1 MVAGAV
7 STIYAAT
14 VDGFGSPDTAHHEFR
29 ALCTD
34 PSSGAVYA
42 LDWEGYR
49 GYQLIGG
56 GVARQ
61 IYLNNQDPMWQGKA
75 CAVAPSGQII
85 MAADQI
91 CNLVRVDP
99 STGLGTKLLMDN
111 GNGCLDPTATGQ
123 WQTATGAAADGVGT
137 AASATH
143 ISCVFVRPSDSMI
156 FFCDTGSGTLRTYA
170 VNQTV
175 STLVT
180 GLPNI
185 GSAAFDHTYANIYII
200 YNSGTSF
207 AVYNVAGATLTPQ
220 TLTPDIL
227 AVDDPN
233 WPHFGGVKANVG
245 FDPSGQ
251 GYITTA
257 TGVCSVYT
265 FALPP
270 PPSPPSPPPPPL
282 WITTLFAGQARGWSR
297 GGARWLTSPP
307 LLRPGTRT
315 TTTAAHSLGPTSP
328 PSTSCLWPGRATA
341 RSSWVRRLL
350 RRRAVVVLTPVLQ
363 ASVNTCGRWRP
374 ASCRRLRPEAL
385 PFLSFAGC
393 AVIQAPT
400 TSTLWTI
407 RTAPCTSCTVEVQC
421 VQLEATARISRART
435 AW

>member
-1 MVAGAV
+1 MAGAV

-270 PPSPPSPPPPPL
+270 RPPHPPRPRRPCGSQLCSQDRRVAGRAAARDGSPLPPSSDRVLEQRRRRRTL
-282 WITTLFAGQARGWSR
+282 WG
-297 GGARWLTSPP
+297 
-307 LLRPGTRT
+307 
-315 TTTAAHSLGPTSP
+315 
-328 PSTSCLWPGRATA
+328 
-341 RSSWVRRLL
+341 RLL
-350 RRRAVVVLTPVLQ
+350 HPVRAVYGLDEQRHALRGCVAYCAGVPSLFSRQ
-363 ASVNTCGRWRP
+363 FFRP
-374 ASCRRLRPEAL
+374 A
-385 PFLSFAGC
+385 
-393 AVIQAPT
+393 
-400 TSTLWTI
+400 
-407 RTAPCTSCTVEVQC
+407 
-421 VQLEATARISRART
+421 
-435 AW
+435 

>member
-170 VNQTV
+170 VDTTV

-180 GLPNI
+180 AVPGI
-185 GSAAFDHTYANIYII
+185 VSAAFDHTYANIYII
-200 YNSGTSF
+200 YNNGASF
-207 AVYNVAGATLTPQ
+207 AVYNVAGATLSPQ
-220 TLTPDIL
+220 TLTPNVL
-227 AVDDPN
+227 AVDAPN

-257 TGVCSVYT
+257 TGVCAVYT
-265 FALPP
+265 FSLPP
-270 PPSPPSPPPPPL
+270 PPAPPSPPPRPPPPT
-282 WITTLFAGQARGWSR
+282 WIATLFAGRVRGWHAAASDDSR
-297 GGARWLTSPP
+297 LPP
-307 LLRPGTRT
+307 LPRPITLT
-315 TTTAAHSLGPTSP
+315 ATTAAHSPAPTSP
-328 PSTSCLWPGRATA
+328 PSTSWLWPGPATA
-341 RSSWVRRLL
+341 PSSWVRRPL
-350 RRRAVVVLTPVLQ
+350 RRRRAFVVLTPFLQ
-363 ASVNTCGRWRP
+363 ASVNTCARWRP
-374 ASCRRLRPEAL
+374 ASYLQLQPEAPL
-385 PFLSFAGC
+385 GPSFAEC
-393 AVIQAPT
+393 APT
-400 TSTLWTI
+400 PAPTPSTRSI
-407 RTAPCTSCTVEVQC
+407 IQNPSSTSCTA
-421 VQLEATARISRART
+421 EAACE
-435 AW
+435 